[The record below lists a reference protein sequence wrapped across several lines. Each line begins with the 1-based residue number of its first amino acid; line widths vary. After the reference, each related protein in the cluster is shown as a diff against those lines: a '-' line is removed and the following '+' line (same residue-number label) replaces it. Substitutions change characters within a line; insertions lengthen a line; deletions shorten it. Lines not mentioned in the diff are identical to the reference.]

1 MKEIIL
7 IGSDHAG
14 FRLKE
19 KIKIYLKKNK
29 FKFVD
34 FGVFD
39 TKRFD
44 YPDIAV
50 KVASEVAKSNKRKGI
65 LICGTGTG
73 MVIAANKVKGI
84 RAAMCHDNYSAKM
97 ARQHNDAN
105 ILCLRSRRFSSKKAI
120 SIFRVWISTKF
131 SNKSR
136 HKRRIKKISRIER

>member
-19 KIKIYLKKNK
+19 KVKKYLQKNK

-39 TKRFD
+39 QRPFD

-50 KVASEVAKSNKRKGI
+50 KVAREVAKSNKRKGV

-73 MVIAANKVKGI
+73 MVIAANKVNGI
-84 RAAMCHDNYSAKM
+84 RAAMCYDTYSAKM
-97 ARQHNDAN
+97 AREHNDAN
-105 ILCLRSRRFSSKKAI
+105 ILCLRGRRFWDKKAI
-120 SIFRVWISTKF
+120 NIFKVWINTKF
-131 SNKSR
+131 SNKKR